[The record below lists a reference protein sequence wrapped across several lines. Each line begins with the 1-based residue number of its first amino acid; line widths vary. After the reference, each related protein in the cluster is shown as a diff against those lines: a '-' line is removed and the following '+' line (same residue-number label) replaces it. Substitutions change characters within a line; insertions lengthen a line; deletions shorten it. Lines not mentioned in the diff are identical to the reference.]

1 MNKLN
6 TKAEF
11 RFHVDSAFW
20 IPGAVRERFKAYN
33 PGRINS
39 DGEFVLTSQEHR
51 VQSKNRQECEK
62 KLRVMLAEAY
72 VEPKER
78 QMYEGISDQ
87 NKAHRKIEKKKR
99 GDVKERRRSNSFDD
113 F

>member
-1 MNKLN
+1 MITIIYYFLLC
-6 TKAEF
+6 F
-11 RFHVDSAFW
+11 
-20 IPGAVRERFKAYN
+20 YC
-33 PGRINS
+33 
-39 DGEFVLTSQEHR
+39 R

-78 QMYEGISDQ
+78 SMYTEISEQ
-87 NKAHRKIEKKKR
+87 NKTYRKIEKKKR
-99 GDVKERRRSNSFDD
+99 GDVKDKRRSNNYDD